1 MNVDDLLSSYIE
13 DNADPELPDD
23 DNAHF
28 GALLLIADVI
38 QALAERGYVE
48 RRIDARNLCDGA
60 FDYFIQCG
68 RGELSERASARA
80 LARTDTRCKCVLAD
94 ANGAQRVTGAQAY
107 LLPELQPT
115 SASAQGSLFG

>member
-28 GALLLIADVI
+28 GALLLIADTL

-68 RGELSERASARA
+68 RAELAEQAKASPPS
-80 LARTDTRCKCVLAD
+80 RTDTRCDSVLAD

-115 SASAQGSLFG
+115 GASAQGTLFG